1 MKVHPEQLR
10 QAMRRWTSGVA
21 IVTARYQDQIHG
33 MTVSAFT
40 SVSLSP
46 PLVLVSL
53 ANTTRTGEMI
63 RQAGCF
69 GVTVLAEDQREVSEI
84 FAGRVPD
91 TANRFA
97 GIETETL
104 ESGVP
109 FIKGGLIYLDC
120 HLIQTVLVGSTTL
133 YIGEVIALAE
143 KSNKRPL
150 VYHNREYQRL
160 HMS

>member
-1 MKVHPEQLR
+1 MTVHAEQLR
-10 QAMRRWTSGVA
+10 QAMRRWTSGVV

-33 MTVSAFT
+33 MTVSAF
-40 SVSLSP
+40 SSISLSP

-63 RQAGCF
+63 RLSGYF
-69 GVTVLAEDQREVSEI
+69 GVTILSEEQRELSEI

-91 TANRFA
+91 TQHRFA
-97 GIETETL
+97 GVEIETL

-109 FIKGGLIYLDC
+109 FLKGGLVYLDC
-120 HLIQTVLVGSTTL
+120 RLVQMVPAGTTTL

-143 KSNKRPL
+143 RQDKRPL
-150 VYHNREYQRL
+150 VYYNRNYQSL
-160 HMS
+160 NLS